1 MKNKI
6 ITPGVLEALKR
17 WYLTEKLTQETIA
30 QIAGVNRSSVNAWL
44 AGEARAIR
52 AVNWVRLLPYLRQ
65 YLPPDEIVGEDVM
78 ILPEDDRLLESF
90 RRRIQDAVMASDLDD
105 AAKVKV
111 FGIIRRVPVPLTLG
125 KG

>member
-1 MKNKI
+1 MKNKP
-6 ITPGVLEALKR
+6 ITPAVLTALKR
-17 WYLTEKLTQETIA
+17 WYAEENLSQEKIA

-44 AGEARAIR
+44 AGQAKAIR

-78 ILPEDDRLLESF
+78 ILPEDDRLLEEF

-105 AAKVKV
+105 AAKVKA
-111 FGIIRRVPVPLTLG
+111 FGIIRLVPVPLTQG